1 MTSRTSFYNATILKK
16 NLARFWP
23 FMALCAFI
31 GFLLLPASMEAHDN
45 YSVVGSIGTQVAHIL
60 PLLIVGYATV
70 CAVCVFG
77 YLHKSRS
84 SNMLHAL
91 PLTRSSLFV
100 SNLLSG
106 FLLFL
111 LPWFVICLISLFI
124 LAGNGL
130 DVCIVLSIF
139 AVGIMEFLFFY
150 ALAVFCMFLCGKT
163 AYGVLTYLFLNVVVF
178 YTEMLVWAAVEPF
191 LFGINVEWG
200 TLSEFSPIVYFMEH
214 TAWGVNDKISFY
226 ANFPDVNL
234 YCDWGYLGIL
244 SAVGIV
250 LLALAWLLYRK
261 RNMENVGEMV
271 AYPYLRPVFRIVLAF
286 FSALALGL
294 LITAVLFPE
303 GVSQNTAIGMHLA
316 MLIGG
321 FIGYFGVEMILRKTT
336 RVFQG
341 KTFLRYG
348 LFAVALS
355 LMLFAVRF
363 DWLNIVGYVPNE
375 CKRVTL
381 RYTPGPY
388 DSHDSFVLSDSESI
402 DTIRTLHQKIVD
414 NRDTARTYRSYSDA
428 CPDYHVEFI
437 YELEDGDT
445 VKRSYIISGN
455 TAIAAQQEIFK
466 DFSNF
471 IHSNQATLGF
481 IRSLKVSD
489 TCEILAVQHETGTG
503 YILDK
508 KHFSALCEAMERD
521 ATEGLL
527 DIASFQRVG
536 TTTDRI
542 RPKDGY
548 LIGCGTYHRTGSED
562 CYFPYIFIPNTATNS
577 YSLLT
582 ELLEKPQ
589 QP

>member
-1 MTSRTSFYNATILKK
+1 MTSRTSFYNTTILKK
-16 NLARFWP
+16 NLSRFWP

-31 GFLLLPASMEAHDN
+31 GFLLLPASMETYDN
-45 YSVVGSIGTQVAHIL
+45 YSVVGSIGTRISHVL
-60 PLLIVGYATV
+60 PLLIFGYAPV
-70 CAVCVFG
+70 CAACVFG
-77 YLHKSRS
+77 YLHKPRS

-91 PLTRSSLFV
+91 PITRNSLFV

-106 FLLFL
+106 LLLFL
-111 LPWFVICLISLFI
+111 LPWLAICLITLFI
-124 LAGNGL
+124 LAGGGL

-139 AVGIMEFLFFY
+139 AVGSMEFLFFY

-163 AYGVLTYLFLNVVVF
+163 AYSVLTYQFLNFVVF
-178 YTEMLVWAAVEPF
+178 FTEGLIVIAVEPF
-191 LFGINVEWG
+191 LFGINVNTEWG
-200 TLSEFSPIVYFMEH
+200 TLSEFSPLVYFMEN
-214 TAWGVNDKISFY
+214 TIWGFNDKISFY

-261 RNMENVGEMV
+261 RNMENVGEAV
-271 AYPYLRPVFRIVLAF
+271 AYPRLRPVFRIVLAF

-294 LITAVLFPE
+294 LITAITFSE
-303 GVSQNTAIGMHLA
+303 GVSENTATGMHLA
-316 MLIGG
+316 MLLGG
-321 FIGYFGVEMILRKTT
+321 FIGYFGVEMILRKST
-336 RVFQG
+336 RVFQS
-341 KTFLRYG
+341 KIFLGYS

-363 DWLNIVGYVPNE
+363 DWLNIVGYVPDE
-375 CKRVTL
+375 CKHVTL
-381 RYTPGPY
+381 RYTPEYYG
-388 DSHDSFVLSDSESI
+388 SHESFVLSDSESI
-402 DTIRTLHQKIVD
+402 DMIRKLHQKIVD
-414 NRDTARTYRSYSDA
+414 NRDTAETYLSYSDS

-455 TAIAAQQEIFK
+455 SAVAAQQEIFE
-466 DFSNF
+466 DFSDF
-471 IHSNQATLGF
+471 IHSSQATLGF
-481 IRSLKVSD
+481 IRFLEVSD
-489 TCEILAVQHETGTG
+489 TCEILATQYKSGTG

-527 DIASFQRVG
+527 DIASFHRIE
-536 TTTDRI
+536 TDLLV
-542 RPKDGY
+542 PEGY
-548 LIGCGTYHRTGSED
+548 HIGCGVYHRTGSED
-562 CYFPYIFIPNTATNS
+562 CNFPYISIPSTATNS

-589 QP
+589 RP